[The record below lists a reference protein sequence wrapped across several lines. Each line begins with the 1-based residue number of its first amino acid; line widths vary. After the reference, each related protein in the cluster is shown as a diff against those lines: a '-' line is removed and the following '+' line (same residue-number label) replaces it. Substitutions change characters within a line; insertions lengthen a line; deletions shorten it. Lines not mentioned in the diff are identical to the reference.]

1 MAKKSI
7 WFNITKI
14 EYDLMELGTDLKEKK
29 KLGVGMRMGMGMVL
43 GFGRTALSKF
53 TKDLWH

>member
-53 TKDLWH
+53 TKDL